1 MSVKQNVINTA
12 TGASPPWPCTRD
24 VACSPIHFGSS
35 IELTSN
41 EGYDDSPII
50 LHQEKQ
56 NVQENI
62 LKNKIFNNEP
72 SSSLS
77 LPWSNSSSSNT
88 TPVLSSVSS
97 MKPVSLMS
105 IELNDAYGVSSRRGS
120 SSTAN
125 NINNNR
131 WWPADP
137 PYRYNFKN
145 RQRRVRSTRHNQ
157 FHQHRSYD
165 ARSAMM
171 TRINCH
177 HDNYRRTSHCQNCC
191 SCHDYCLM

>member
-1 MSVKQNVINTA
+1 MFNKECCESSSKQ
-12 TGASPPWPCTRD
+12 
-24 VACSPIHFGSS
+24 
-35 IELTSN
+35 
-41 EGYDDSPII
+41 
-50 LHQEKQ
+50 
-56 NVQENI
+56 
-62 LKNKIFNNEP
+62 IFNNEP

-165 ARSAMM
+165 TRSAMM

-177 HDNYRRTSHCQNCC
+177 HDNYRTTSRCQNCC
-191 SCHDYCLM
+191 SCYDYCLM